1 MNEPNLSGKTRL
13 LPYDTIVAA
22 TKGDVD
28 AINTVLKHFESYI
41 IVLSTR
47 RLSDEYGNTVLYV
60 DDDLRRRLETK
71 LITKVLTFSI

>member
-1 MNEPNLSGKTRL
+1 MNESNLSGKTRL

-71 LITKVLTFSI
+71 LITKVLAFDI